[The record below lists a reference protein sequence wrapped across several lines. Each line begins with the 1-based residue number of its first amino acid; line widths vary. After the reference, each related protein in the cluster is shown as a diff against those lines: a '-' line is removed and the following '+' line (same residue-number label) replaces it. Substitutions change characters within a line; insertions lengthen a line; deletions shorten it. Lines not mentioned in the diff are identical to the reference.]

1 MGAKKGKGGAL
12 SARAAGDGPGREGG
26 PVGAAGNP
34 SGGEAGPG
42 AGALQVRVSGG
53 VARVAVKAL
62 PNAPRSAFA
71 GLRGGEL
78 AIRVAAA
85 PDKGKANEELVRFV
99 ALALGIPR
107 SQVSLESGVTSRHK
121 SIAIPEAALARLREL
136 AADSQGG
143 AGASG

>member
-1 MGAKKGKGGAL
+1 MGAKKGKGGAAPSPVATRPL
-12 SARAAGDGPGREGG
+12 ARGAGQAGCEPAAG
-26 PVGAAGNP
+26 
-34 SGGEAGPG
+34 EAP
-42 AGALQVRVSGG
+42 LQVRVSGG

-71 GLRGGEL
+71 GVRGGEL

-99 ALALGIPR
+99 AGALGLSR
-107 SQVSLESGVTSRHK
+107 SQVTLETGATSRHK
-121 SIAIPEAALARLREL
+121 LIAIPEAALARLR
-136 AADSQGG
+136 AQFSDSPDG

>member
-1 MGAKKGKGGAL
+1 MGAKKGKGGAA
-12 SARAAGDGPGREGG
+12 SARAAREAPGRAGG

-62 PNAPRSAFA
+62 PNAPRSGFA

-99 ALALGIPR
+99 AGALGIPR
-107 SQVSLESGVTSRHK
+107 SQVSLESGATSRHK
-121 SIAIPEAALARLREL
+121 SIAIPESALARLREL
-136 AADSQGG
+136 AVDSPDGAD
-143 AGASG
+143 ASG